1 MIEYITLS
9 DLVKKV
15 SQDAV
20 EKGKEIFNTK
30 KIREKYI
37 NIFEMMNIDR
47 DKLKAS
53 DGKKSKDF
61 KIPKDS
67 QNFLINVYWLYSDAD
82 MKKMRK
88 GFFEQASLESIA
100 ELLDGFREMILKL
113 DIS

>member
-30 KIREKYI
+30 KIREKYL

-53 DGKKSKDF
+53 DGKDTNKSQNSKGF
-61 KIPKDS
+61 WYKYHKIPAISSKIFTK
-67 QNFLINVYWLYSDAD
+67 FLFICYLSLSTNDVFFHNV
-82 MKKMRK
+82 
-88 GFFEQASLESIA
+88 
-100 ELLDGFREMILKL
+100 
-113 DIS
+113 

>member
-30 KIREKYI
+30 KIREKYL

-47 DKLKAS
+47 DS
-53 DGKKSKDF
+53 G
-61 KIPKDS
+61 
-67 QNFLINVYWLYSDAD
+67 
-82 MKKMRK
+82 
-88 GFFEQASLESIA
+88 
-100 ELLDGFREMILKL
+100 
-113 DIS
+113 

>member
-30 KIREKYI
+30 KIREKYL

-53 DGKKSKDF
+53 DGKNQRISKF
-61 KIPKDS
+61 QRTPKT
-67 QNFLINVYWLYSDAD
+67 F
-82 MKKMRK
+82 
-88 GFFEQASLESIA
+88 
-100 ELLDGFREMILKL
+100 
-113 DIS
+113 

>member
-53 DGKKSKDF
+53 DCKHQRISKF
-61 KIPKDS
+61 QRTPKT
-67 QNFLINVYWLYSDAD
+67 F
-82 MKKMRK
+82 
-88 GFFEQASLESIA
+88 
-100 ELLDGFREMILKL
+100 
-113 DIS
+113 

>member
-37 NIFEMMNIDR
+37 N
-47 DKLKAS
+47 
-53 DGKKSKDF
+53 
-61 KIPKDS
+61 P
-67 QNFLINVYWLYSDAD
+67 
-82 MKKMRK
+82 
-88 GFFEQASLESIA
+88 
-100 ELLDGFREMILKL
+100 ELFTKQCHL
-113 DIS
+113 

>member
-30 KIREKYI
+30 KIREKYL

-53 DGKKSKDF
+53 DGKRFILHFITSSHTNY
-61 KIPKDS
+61 I
-67 QNFLINVYWLYSDAD
+67 LI
-82 MKKMRK
+82 
-88 GFFEQASLESIA
+88 
-100 ELLDGFREMILKL
+100 FRI
-113 DIS
+113 